1 MMNYR
6 QPSVSERKQI
16 RLLCHDIGAVEVLRV
31 IGNIIQNDHP
41 DLTTGQEVRAAL
53 WAVAKQ
59 LDSSSN

>member
-6 QPSVSERKQI
+6 HPSYAERQQI
-16 RLLCHDIGAVEVLRV
+16 RQLCDNIGAVEVLRV

-59 LDSSSN
+59 LDSSS